1 MIIIKQ
7 IYTYKM
13 EQNREIRSI
22 ARAFTTNGRTV
33 SGYAIRFNEDSAFMG
48 FTERINPSALPAS
61 MLENADIFAY
71 FNHDWSKVLART
83 PNSLKLDLRDDGL
96 YYEFEAPNTQDG
108 NDLLEHIKRGEMYG
122 TSFAFSLP
130 EDGSGEV
137 WTKQEDGT
145 YMREIIMFDA
155 LYEISPVYT
164 PAYPTTSVSA
174 RCLEH
179 VRKLEEQN
187 MKEDEKDELEKDK
200 PQNEESK
207 ADESKEQEKQKEQD
221 KPVESVESESC
232 ESKPDESKSCGDKPD
247 ESKSCGDK
255 PDETKSCGD
264 KPDEC
269 KSCDNEPDEPDEP
282 CEGPQCDKDDD
293 YKENIS
299 NRNKMKKQFSLLKA
313 INDIANN
320 NSLDAVSRAVI
331 NAGADEMR
339 SAGQSFSGQIQ
350 LPVESRAAV
359 TVTNEHDDVIEVQF
373 ADLLTPLR
381 AKNVLVAAGAKYM
394 SGLIG
399 DVQVPIMGAGN
410 VTWEGEVAS
419 AKEAGY
425 TFTSKKLQP
434 KRLTAYVDISKQFL
448 VQDSIGA
455 EQAIRADIVAAIN
468 SKLES
473 TILGSAQGST
483 TTPAGIFY
491 GQTPKKITTFKDIC
505 DLEASIEDANVIG
518 ECKYVMSNKAKAA
531 LRNMPKSSKSTQ
543 LVMENGEV
551 DGTPVLNTSNVE
563 AQNIAYG
570 DWNNLAIGQWGSI
583 DLVVDPYTLAKDG
596 QVRIVINAFFDAV
609 TLRPEAFA
617 FGTTQNG

>member
-1 MIIIKQ
+1 
-7 IYTYKM
+7 M

-48 FTERINPSALPAS
+48 FTERISPSALPAS

-145 YMREIIMFDA
+145 YLREIVMFDA

-174 RCLEH
+174 RCLEY
-179 VRKLEEQN
+179 VRNTEEQN
-187 MKEDEKDELEKDK
+187 MNEEDKLKDGKPVDEPKDTSMDEPKDE
-200 PQNEESK
+200 
-207 ADESKEQEKQKEQD
+207 EKQKEQD
-221 KPVESVESESC
+221 KPVESVEPESS
-232 ESKPDESKSCGDKPD
+232 ESKPDESKPDESKACGPKPD
-247 ESKSCGDK
+247 ESKSF
-255 PDETKSCGD
+255 
-264 KPDEC
+264 
-269 KSCDNEPDEPDEP
+269 DNEPDEMDEPDEP
-282 CEGPQCDKDDD
+282 DDKDDD

-320 NSLDAVSRAVI
+320 RSLDAVSQAVV

-359 TVTNEHDDVIEVQF
+359 TVTNEHDDVVEVQF

-419 AKEAGY
+419 AQEAGY

-491 GQTPKKITTFKDIC
+491 GQSPKTITTFKDIC

-570 DWNNLAIGQWGSI
+570 DWNNLAIGQWGAI

>member
-1 MIIIKQ
+1 
-7 IYTYKM
+7 M

-174 RCLEH
+174 RCLEY
-179 VRKLEEQN
+179 VRNTEEQN
-187 MKEDEKDELEKDK
+187 MKEDEKDEMEAGKT
-200 PQNEESK
+200 
-207 ADESKEQEKQKEQD
+207 ADPNESKEQEKQKEQD

-247 ESKSCGDK
+247 E
-255 PDETKSCGD
+255 TKSCGD
-264 KPDEC
+264 KPDES
-269 KSCDNEPDEPDEP
+269 KSCDNEMDEPDEPDEP

-320 NSLDAVSRAVI
+320 RSLDAVSQAVI

-359 TVTNEHDDVIEVQF
+359 TVTDEHDDVIEVQF

-419 AKEAGY
+419 AQEAGY

>member
-1 MIIIKQ
+1 
-7 IYTYKM
+7 M

-48 FTERINPSALPAS
+48 FTERISPSALPAS

-83 PNSLKLDLRDDGL
+83 PNSLKLDLRNDGL

-200 PQNEESK
+200 PTEPNESQDK
-207 ADESKEQEKQKEQD
+207 EKQKEQD

-232 ESKPDESKSCGDKPD
+232 ESKPDESKACGPKPD
-247 ESKSCGDK
+247 ESKSYV
-255 PDETKSCGD
+255 
-264 KPDEC
+264 
-269 KSCDNEPDEPDEP
+269 NEPDEPDEMDEP
-282 CEGPQCDKDDD
+282 DEPYEPDEPDEPDDKDDD

-320 NSLDAVSRAVI
+320 RSLDAVSQAVI

-359 TVTNEHDDVIEVQF
+359 TVTDEHDDVIEVQF

-491 GQTPKKITTFKDIC
+491 GQSPKTIATFKDIC

-531 LRNMPKSSKSTQ
+531 LRNMPKSTKSTQ

>member
-1 MIIIKQ
+1 
-7 IYTYKM
+7 M

-48 FTERINPSALPAS
+48 FTERISPSALPAS

-83 PNSLKLDLRDDGL
+83 PNSLKLDLRNDGL

-145 YMREIIMFDA
+145 YLREIVMFDA

-174 RCLEH
+174 RCLEY

-187 MKEDEKDELEKDK
+187 MNEDDKLKDGKSVDEPKDTSMDEPK
-200 PQNEESK
+200 DNENK
-207 ADESKEQEKQKEQD
+207 KEQD
-221 KPVESVESESC
+221 KPVESVDSKSC
-232 ESKPDESKSCGDKPD
+232 ETEPDESKSCGNEPD
-247 ESKSCGDK
+247 ETKSCGDK
-255 PDETKSCGD
+255 PDETKSC
-264 KPDEC
+264 
-269 KSCDNEPDEPDEP
+269 DNEPDEPDEP
-282 CEGPQCDKDDD
+282 DEPYDKDDD

-320 NSLDAVSRAVI
+320 RSLDAASQAVI

-359 TVTNEHDDVIEVQF
+359 TVTDEHDDVVEVEF

-531 LRNMPKSSKSTQ
+531 LRNMAKSSKSTQ

-570 DWNNLAIGQWGSI
+570 DWNNLAIGQWGAI

-617 FGTTQNG
+617 FGTTQNA

>member
-1 MIIIKQ
+1 
-7 IYTYKM
+7 M

-187 MKEDEKDELEKDK
+187 MKEDEKDEMEAGKT
-200 PQNEESK
+200 
-207 ADESKEQEKQKEQD
+207 ADPNESKEQEKQKEQD

-247 ESKSCGDK
+247 E
-255 PDETKSCGD
+255 TKSCGD
-264 KPDEC
+264 KPDES
-269 KSCDNEPDEPDEP
+269 KSCDNEPDEMDEP
-282 CEGPQCDKDDD
+282 DDKYDHDDKDDD

-313 INDIANN
+313 INDIAHNR
-320 NSLDAVSRAVI
+320 SLDAASQAVI

-339 SAGQSFSGQIQ
+339 SAGQSFCGQIQ

-359 TVTNEHDDVIEVQF
+359 TVTDEHDDVIEVEF

-425 TFTSKKLQP
+425 TFSSKKLQP

>member
-1 MIIIKQ
+1 
-7 IYTYKM
+7 
-13 EQNREIRSI
+13 
-22 ARAFTTNGRTV
+22 
-33 SGYAIRFNEDSAFMG
+33 MG
-48 FTERINPSALPAS
+48 FTERISPSALPAS

-83 PNSLKLDLRDDGL
+83 PNSLKLDLRSDGL

-145 YMREIIMFDA
+145 YLREIVMFDA

-187 MKEDEKDELEKDK
+187 M
-200 PQNEESK
+200 NEEDK
-207 ADESKEQEKQKEQD
+207 LKDGKPVDEPKDTSMDEPKDDENKKEQD
-221 KPVESVESESC
+221 KPVESVDSKSC
-232 ESKPDESKSCGDKPD
+232 ETEPDESKSYDNDQD
-247 ESKSCGDK
+247 ESKPAES
-255 PDETKSCGD
+255 
-264 KPDEC
+264 
-269 KSCDNEPDEPDEP
+269 KSCDNEPDDMDDPDEP
-282 CEGPQCDKDDD
+282 YDKDDD

-320 NSLDAVSRAVI
+320 RSLDAASQAVI

-359 TVTNEHDDVIEVQF
+359 TVTDEHDDVIEVEF

-419 AKEAGY
+419 AQEAGY
-425 TFTSKKLQP
+425 TFSSKKLKP

-531 LRNMPKSSKSTQ
+531 LRNMAKSSKSTQ

-570 DWNNLAIGQWGSI
+570 DWNNLAIGQWGAI

-617 FGTTQNG
+617 FGTTQNA

>member
-1 MIIIKQ
+1 
-7 IYTYKM
+7 M

-83 PNSLKLDLRDDGL
+83 PNSLKLDLRNDGL

-174 RCLEH
+174 RCLEY
-179 VRKLEEQN
+179 VRNTEEQN

-200 PQNEESK
+200 PSEP
-207 ADESKEQEKQKEQD
+207 DESQDNENKKEQD
-221 KPVESVESESC
+221 KPVESVESKSCESDTDESRSDESKPDESKPDESKPD
-232 ESKPDESKSCGDKPD
+232 ESKPDESKSC
-247 ESKSCGDK
+247 
-255 PDETKSCGD
+255 
-264 KPDEC
+264 
-269 KSCDNEPDEPDEP
+269 NN
-282 CEGPQCDKDDD
+282 DKDDD
-293 YKENIS
+293 KKENIS

-320 NSLDAVSRAVI
+320 RSLDAASQAVI

-359 TVTNEHDDVIEVQF
+359 TVTDEHDDVIEVEF

-419 AKEAGY
+419 AQEAGY

-473 TILGSAQGST
+473 TILGSAEGST

-491 GQTPKKITTFKDIC
+491 NQTPKTIATFEDIC
-505 DLEASIEDANVIG
+505 NLEASIEDANVIG

-570 DWNNLAIGQWGSI
+570 DWNNLAIGQWGAI

-596 QVRIVINAFFDAV
+596 QVRIVINAFFDAI

>member
-1 MIIIKQ
+1 
-7 IYTYKM
+7 M

-48 FTERINPSALPAS
+48 FTERISPSALPAS

-83 PNSLKLDLRDDGL
+83 PNSLKLDLRSDGL

-145 YMREIIMFDA
+145 YLREIVMFDA

-187 MKEDEKDELEKDK
+187 MNEDDKLKDGKSVDEPKDTSMDEPK
-200 PQNEESK
+200 DNENK
-207 ADESKEQEKQKEQD
+207 KEQD
-221 KPVESVESESC
+221 KPVESVDSKSCETEPDESKSCGNEPDESKPD
-232 ESKPDESKSCGDKPD
+232 ESKPDESKSCV
-247 ESKSCGDK
+247 DK
-255 PDETKSCGD
+255 PDETKSC
-264 KPDEC
+264 
-269 KSCDNEPDEPDEP
+269 DNEPDDMDDPDEP
-282 CEGPQCDKDDD
+282 YDKDDD

-320 NSLDAVSRAVI
+320 RSLDAASQAVI

-359 TVTNEHDDVIEVQF
+359 TVTDEHDDVIEVEF

-531 LRNMPKSSKSTQ
+531 LRNMAKSTKSTQ

-570 DWNNLAIGQWGSI
+570 DWNNLAIGQWGAI

-617 FGTTQNG
+617 FGTTQNA

>member
-1 MIIIKQ
+1 
-7 IYTYKM
+7 M

-247 ESKSCGDK
+247 E
-255 PDETKSCGD
+255 TKSCGD
-264 KPDEC
+264 KPDES
-269 KSCDNEPDEPDEP
+269 KSCDNEPDEMDEPDEPDEP

-320 NSLDAVSRAVI
+320 RSLDAVSQAVI

-359 TVTNEHDDVIEVQF
+359 TVTDEHDDVIEVQF

-419 AKEAGY
+419 AQEAGY

-596 QVRIVINAFFDAV
+596 QVRIVINAFFDAI

>member
-1 MIIIKQ
+1 
-7 IYTYKM
+7 M

-22 ARAFTTNGRTV
+22 ARAFTTNGRTI

-174 RCLEH
+174 RCLEY
-179 VRKLEEQN
+179 VRNTEEQN

-247 ESKSCGDK
+247 E
-255 PDETKSCGD
+255 TKSCGD
-264 KPDEC
+264 KPDES

-299 NRNKMKKQFSLLKA
+299 NRNKMKKQFSLLRA

-320 NSLDAVSRAVI
+320 NSLDAVSQAVI

-339 SAGQSFSGQIQ
+339 SAGQSFCGQIQ

-359 TVTNEHDDVIEVQF
+359 TVTDEHDDVIEVQF

-425 TFTSKKLQP
+425 TFSSKKLQP

-531 LRNMPKSSKSTQ
+531 LRNMPKSTKSTQ

>member
-1 MIIIKQ
+1 
-7 IYTYKM
+7 M

-48 FTERINPSALPAS
+48 FTERISPSALPAS

-83 PNSLKLDLRDDGL
+83 PNSLKLDLRNDGL

-145 YMREIIMFDA
+145 YMREIIMFETI
-155 LYEISPVYT
+155 YEISPVYT

-174 RCLEH
+174 RCLEY
-179 VRKLEEQN
+179 VRNTEEQN
-187 MKEDEKDELEKDK
+187 M
-200 PQNEESK
+200 NEEDK
-207 ADESKEQEKQKEQD
+207 LKDGKPVDEPKDTSMDEPKDDDKQKEQD
-221 KPVESVESESC
+221 KPVESA
-232 ESKPDESKSCGDKPD
+232 ESKSDDDKD
-247 ESKSCGDK
+247 E
-255 PDETKSCGD
+255 
-264 KPDEC
+264 
-269 KSCDNEPDEPDEP
+269 DEPNDAQPKDEP
-282 CEGPQCDKDDD
+282 KADQDQPSEEPQPDKDDD

-320 NSLDAVSRAVI
+320 RSLDVASQAVI

-359 TVTNEHDDVIEVQF
+359 TVTDEHDDVIEVEF

-419 AKEAGY
+419 AKDAGY

-473 TILGSAQGST
+473 TILGSAEGST

-563 AQNIAYG
+563 EQNIAYG
-570 DWNNLAIGQWGSI
+570 DWNNLAIGQWGAI

>member
-1 MIIIKQ
+1 
-7 IYTYKM
+7 M

-48 FTERINPSALPAS
+48 FTERISPSALPAS

-83 PNSLKLDLRDDGL
+83 PNSLKLDLRNDGL

-145 YMREIIMFDA
+145 YLREIIMFDA

-174 RCLEH
+174 RCLEY
-179 VRKLEEQN
+179 VRNTEEQN
-187 MKEDEKDELEKDK
+187 M
-200 PQNEESK
+200 NEEDK
-207 ADESKEQEKQKEQD
+207 LKDGKPVDEPKDTSMDEPKDDEKQKEQD
-221 KPVESVESESC
+221 KPVESVESESY
-232 ESKPDESKSCGDKPD
+232 ESKPDESKACGYKPD
-247 ESKSCGDK
+247 ESKSY
-255 PDETKSCGD
+255 
-264 KPDEC
+264 
-269 KSCDNEPDEPDEP
+269 DNEPDEMDEPDEP
-282 CEGPQCDKDDD
+282 DDKDDD

-320 NSLDAVSRAVI
+320 RSLDAASQAVI

-359 TVTNEHDDVIEVQF
+359 TVTDEHDDVIEVEF

-410 VTWEGEVAS
+410 VTWEGEIAT
-419 AKEAGY
+419 AKDAGY
-425 TFTSKKLQP
+425 TFSSKKLQP

-473 TILGSAQGST
+473 TILGSAAGST
-483 TTPAGIFY
+483 TTPAGIFH

-570 DWNNLAIGQWGSI
+570 DWNNLAIGQWGAI

-596 QVRIVINAFFDAV
+596 QVRIVINAFFDAI

-617 FGTTQNG
+617 FGTTQTA

>member
-1 MIIIKQ
+1 
-7 IYTYKM
+7 M

-247 ESKSCGDK
+247 E
-255 PDETKSCGD
+255 TKSCGD

-269 KSCDNEPDEPDEP
+269 KSCDNEPDEMDEP
-282 CEGPQCDKDDD
+282 DDKYDPDDKDDD

-320 NSLDAVSRAVI
+320 RSLDAVSQAVI

-359 TVTNEHDDVIEVQF
+359 TVTDEHDDVIEVQF

-419 AKEAGY
+419 AQEAGY

-491 GQTPKKITTFKDIC
+491 GQSPKTIATFKDIC

>member
-48 FTERINPSALPAS
+48 FTERISPSALPAS

-83 PNSLKLDLRDDGL
+83 PNSLKLDLRNDGL

-145 YMREIIMFDA
+145 YLREIIMFDA

-174 RCLEH
+174 RCLEY
-179 VRKLEEQN
+179 VRNTEEQN
-187 MKEDEKDELEKDK
+187 MNEEDKLKDGKPVDEPKDK
-200 PQNEESK
+200 SM
-207 ADESKEQEKQKEQD
+207 DEPKDDENKKEQD
-221 KPVESVESESC
+221 KPVESAESKSC
-232 ESKPDESKSCGDKPD
+232 ESDKDECKSCGDKPD
-247 ESKSCGDK
+247 ESKSCGPDK
-255 PDETKSCGD
+255 DES
-264 KPDEC
+264 
-269 KSCDNEPDEPDEP
+269 KSCDNEPDEMDEP
-282 CEGPQCDKDDD
+282 DDPDDKYDKDDD

-320 NSLDAVSRAVI
+320 RSLDAASQAVI

-359 TVTNEHDDVIEVQF
+359 TVTDEHDDVIEVEF

-419 AKEAGY
+419 AQEAGY

-473 TILGSAQGST
+473 TILGSAAGST

-491 GQTPKKITTFKDIC
+491 GQSPKTITTFKDIC

-570 DWNNLAIGQWGSI
+570 DWNNLAIGQWGAI

-596 QVRIVINAFFDAV
+596 QVRIVINAFFDAI

>member
-1 MIIIKQ
+1 
-7 IYTYKM
+7 M

-137 WTKQEDGT
+137 WTKKEDGT

-179 VRKLEEQN
+179 VRKLEEQD

-200 PQNEESK
+200 SNASE
-207 ADESKEQEKQKEQD
+207 EQEKQKEQD
-221 KPVESVESESC
+221 KPVESTESKSC
-232 ESKPDESKSCGDKPD
+232 ESDQDESKSCGNEPDESKSCGDKPD
-247 ESKSCGDK
+247 ESKSC
-255 PDETKSCGD
+255 E
-264 KPDEC
+264 
-269 KSCDNEPDEPDEP
+269 EPDEMDEP
-282 CEGPQCDKDDD
+282 CEGPQCDKDEDK
-293 YKENIS
+293 KENIS

-320 NSLDAVSRAVI
+320 RSLDAASQAVI

-359 TVTNEHDDVIEVQF
+359 TVTDEHDDVIEVEF

-419 AKEAGY
+419 AQEAGY
-425 TFTSKKLQP
+425 TFSSKKLQP

-483 TTPAGIFY
+483 TTPAGIFD
-491 GQTPKKITTFKDIC
+491 GQSPKKITTFKDIC
-505 DLEASIEDANVIG
+505 DLEASIEDANIIG

-531 LRNMPKSSKSTQ
+531 LRNMPKSTKSTQ

-609 TLRPEAFA
+609 ILRPEAFA

>member
-1 MIIIKQ
+1 
-7 IYTYKM
+7 M

-48 FTERINPSALPAS
+48 FTERISTSALPAS

-145 YMREIIMFDA
+145 YLREIIMFDA

-174 RCLEH
+174 RCLEY
-179 VRKLEEQN
+179 VRNTEEQN
-187 MKEDEKDELEKDK
+187 MKENEKDELEKDK
-200 PQNEESK
+200 QSEPNESQ
-207 ADESKEQEKQKEQD
+207 DNEKQKEQD
-221 KPVESVESESC
+221 KPVESA
-232 ESKPDESKSCGDKPD
+232 ESKSCESDPDESKPD

-264 KPDEC
+264 KPDES
-269 KSCDNEPDEPDEP
+269 KSCDNDMDDPDEPDEP

-320 NSLDAVSRAVI
+320 RSLDAASQAVI

-359 TVTNEHDDVIEVQF
+359 TVTDEHDDVIEVEF

-419 AKEAGY
+419 AQEAGY

-473 TILGSAQGST
+473 TILGSAAGST

-491 GQTPKKITTFKDIC
+491 GQSPKTITTFKDIC

-570 DWNNLAIGQWGSI
+570 DWNNLAIGQWGAI

-596 QVRIVINAFFDAV
+596 QVRIVINAFFDAI

>member
-1 MIIIKQ
+1 
-7 IYTYKM
+7 M
-13 EQNREIRSI
+13 EQNREIRSL

-83 PNSLKLDLRDDGL
+83 PNSLKLDLRNDGL

-145 YMREIIMFDA
+145 YLREIVMFGA

-174 RCLEH
+174 RCLEY
-179 VRKLEEQN
+179 VRNTEEQN

-200 PQNEESK
+200 TQNEESK

-232 ESKPDESKSCGDKPD
+232 ESKPDESKLAEAKSD
-247 ESKSCGDK
+247 ESKSF
-255 PDETKSCGD
+255 
-264 KPDEC
+264 
-269 KSCDNEPDEPDEP
+269 DNEPDEPDEMDEP
-282 CEGPQCDKDDD
+282 DDKDDD

-320 NSLDAVSRAVI
+320 RSLDAVSQAVI

-419 AKEAGY
+419 AQEAGY

-491 GQTPKKITTFKDIC
+491 GQSPKTITTFKDIC

>member
-1 MIIIKQ
+1 
-7 IYTYKM
+7 M

-48 FTERINPSALPAS
+48 FTERISPSALPAS

-83 PNSLKLDLRDDGL
+83 PNSLKLDLRSDGL

-145 YMREIIMFDA
+145 YLREIVMSDA

-174 RCLEH
+174 RCLEY

-187 MKEDEKDELEKDK
+187 MNEDDKLKDGKSVDEPKDTSMDEPK
-200 PQNEESK
+200 DNENK
-207 ADESKEQEKQKEQD
+207 KEQD
-221 KPVESVESESC
+221 KPVESVDSKSCETKPDESKSYDNDQD
-232 ESKPDESKSCGDKPD
+232 ESKPDESKSY
-247 ESKSCGDK
+247 
-255 PDETKSCGD
+255 
-264 KPDEC
+264 
-269 KSCDNEPDEPDEP
+269 DNEPDDMDAPDEP
-282 CEGPQCDKDDD
+282 YDKDDD

-320 NSLDAVSRAVI
+320 RSLDAASQAVI

-359 TVTNEHDDVIEVQF
+359 TVTDEHDDVVEVEF

-531 LRNMPKSSKSTQ
+531 LRNMAKSTKSTQ

-570 DWNNLAIGQWGSI
+570 DWNNLAIGQWGAI

-617 FGTTQNG
+617 FGTTQNA

>member
-1 MIIIKQ
+1 
-7 IYTYKM
+7 M

-187 MKEDEKDELEKDK
+187 MKEDEKDEMEAGKT
-200 PQNEESK
+200 
-207 ADESKEQEKQKEQD
+207 ADPNESKEQEKQKEQD

-247 ESKSCGDK
+247 E
-255 PDETKSCGD
+255 TKSCGD
-264 KPDEC
+264 KPDES
-269 KSCDNEPDEPDEP
+269 KSCDNEMDDPDEMDEP

-320 NSLDAVSRAVI
+320 RSLDAVSQAVI

>member
-1 MIIIKQ
+1 
-7 IYTYKM
+7 M

-174 RCLEH
+174 RCLEY
-179 VRKLEEQN
+179 VRNTEEQN

-232 ESKPDESKSCGDKPD
+232 ESKPDESKSCV
-247 ESKSCGDK
+247 
-255 PDETKSCGD
+255 
-264 KPDEC
+264 
-269 KSCDNEPDEPDEP
+269 NEPDEMDEP
-282 CEGPQCDKDDD
+282 DDKYEPDDKDDD

-320 NSLDAVSRAVI
+320 RSLDAVSQAVI

-419 AKEAGY
+419 AQEAGY

-491 GQTPKKITTFKDIC
+491 GQSPKTITTFKDIC

>member
-1 MIIIKQ
+1 
-7 IYTYKM
+7 M

-48 FTERINPSALPAS
+48 FTERISPSALPAS

-71 FNHDWSKVLART
+71 FNHDWGKVLART
-83 PNSLKLDLRDDGL
+83 PNSLKLDLRNDGL

-145 YMREIIMFDA
+145 YLREIVMFDA

-187 MKEDEKDELEKDK
+187 MNEDDKLKDGKSVDEPKDTSMDEPK
-200 PQNEESK
+200 DNENK
-207 ADESKEQEKQKEQD
+207 KEQD
-221 KPVESVESESC
+221 KPVESVDSKSC
-232 ESKPDESKSCGDKPD
+232 ETEPDESKSCGN
-247 ESKSCGDK
+247 K

-264 KPDEC
+264 KPDET
-269 KSCDNEPDEPDEP
+269 KSCDNEPDDMDDPDEP
-282 CEGPQCDKDDD
+282 YDKDDD

-320 NSLDAVSRAVI
+320 RSLDAASQAVI

-359 TVTNEHDDVIEVQF
+359 TVTDEHDDVIEVEF

-491 GQTPKKITTFKDIC
+491 GKTPKKITTFKDIC

-531 LRNMPKSSKSTQ
+531 LRNMAKSSKSTQ

-570 DWNNLAIGQWGSI
+570 DWNNLAIGQWGAI

-617 FGTTQNG
+617 FGTTQNA

>member
-1 MIIIKQ
+1 
-7 IYTYKM
+7 M

-174 RCLEH
+174 RCLEY
-179 VRKLEEQN
+179 VRNTEEQN
-187 MKEDEKDELEKDK
+187 MKEDEKDEMEAGKT
-200 PQNEESK
+200 
-207 ADESKEQEKQKEQD
+207 ADPNESKEQEKQKEQD

-247 ESKSCGDK
+247 E
-255 PDETKSCGD
+255 TKSCGD
-264 KPDEC
+264 KPDES
-269 KSCDNEPDEPDEP
+269 KSCDNDPDDPDEMDEP

-313 INDIANN
+313 INDIAHNR
-320 NSLDAVSRAVI
+320 SLDAVSQAVI

-339 SAGQSFSGQIQ
+339 SAGQSFTGQIQ

-359 TVTNEHDDVIEVQF
+359 TVTDEHDDVIEVQF

-425 TFTSKKLQP
+425 TFSSKKLQP

-473 TILGSAQGST
+473 TILGSAQGNT

>member
-1 MIIIKQ
+1 
-7 IYTYKM
+7 M

-255 PDETKSCGD
+255 PDETKSC
-264 KPDEC
+264 
-269 KSCDNEPDEPDEP
+269 DNEMDEPDEPDDKYEEP
-282 CEGPQCDKDDD
+282 DDKDDD

-320 NSLDAVSRAVI
+320 RSLDAVSQAVI

-359 TVTNEHDDVIEVQF
+359 TVTDEHDDVIEVQF

-419 AKEAGY
+419 AQEAGY

>member
-1 MIIIKQ
+1 
-7 IYTYKM
+7 M

-83 PNSLKLDLRDDGL
+83 PNSLKLDLRNDGL

-145 YMREIIMFDA
+145 YLREIVMFDA

-174 RCLEH
+174 RCLEY
-179 VRKLEEQN
+179 VRNTEEQN
-187 MKEDEKDELEKDK
+187 MNEEDKLKDGKPVDEPKDTSMDEPKDE
-200 PQNEESK
+200 
-207 ADESKEQEKQKEQD
+207 EKQKEQD
-221 KPVESVESESC
+221 KPVESVESESYESKPD
-232 ESKPDESKSCGDKPD
+232 ESKPDESKSCGPKPD
-247 ESKSCGDK
+247 ESKSF
-255 PDETKSCGD
+255 
-264 KPDEC
+264 
-269 KSCDNEPDEPDEP
+269 DNEPDEMDEPDEP
-282 CEGPQCDKDDD
+282 DDKDDD

-320 NSLDAVSRAVI
+320 RSLDAVSQAVV

-359 TVTNEHDDVIEVQF
+359 TVTNEHDDVVEVQF

-419 AKEAGY
+419 AQEAGY

-473 TILGSAQGST
+473 TILGSAAGST

-491 GQTPKKITTFKDIC
+491 GQSPKTITTFKDIC

-531 LRNMPKSSKSTQ
+531 LRNMPKSAKSTQ

>member
-1 MIIIKQ
+1 
-7 IYTYKM
+7 M

-187 MKEDEKDELEKDK
+187 MKEDEKDEMEAGKT
-200 PQNEESK
+200 
-207 ADESKEQEKQKEQD
+207 ADPNESKEQEKQKEQD

-247 ESKSCGDK
+247 ESKSFDNE
-255 PDETKSCGD
+255 PDEMD
-264 KPDEC
+264 
-269 KSCDNEPDEPDEP
+269 EPDEPDEP
-282 CEGPQCDKDDD
+282 DDKYEPDDKDDD

-320 NSLDAVSRAVI
+320 RSLDAVSQAVI

-359 TVTNEHDDVIEVQF
+359 TVTDEHDDVIEVQF

-596 QVRIVINAFFDAV
+596 QVRIVINAFFDAI

>member
-1 MIIIKQ
+1 
-7 IYTYKM
+7 M

-48 FTERINPSALPAS
+48 FTERISPSALPAS

-71 FNHDWSKVLART
+71 FNHDWGKVLART
-83 PNSLKLDLRDDGL
+83 PNSLKLDLRNDGL

-145 YMREIIMFDA
+145 YLREIVMFDT

-174 RCLEH
+174 RCLEY
-179 VRKLEEQN
+179 VRNTEEQN
-187 MKEDEKDELEKDK
+187 MKEDEKDEMEAGKTAD
-200 PQNEESK
+200 PNESE
-207 ADESKEQEKQKEQD
+207 EQEKQKEQD

-232 ESKPDESKSCGDKPD
+232 ESKPDE
-247 ESKSCGDK
+247 
-255 PDETKSCGD
+255 TKSY
-264 KPDEC
+264 
-269 KSCDNEPDEPDEP
+269 DEPDEMDEP
-282 CEGPQCDKDDD
+282 DDKYDKDED

-320 NSLDAVSRAVI
+320 RSLDAASQAVI

-359 TVTNEHDDVIEVQF
+359 TVTDEHDDVIEVEF

-419 AKEAGY
+419 AQEAGY

-473 TILGSAQGST
+473 TILGSAEGST

-491 GQTPKKITTFKDIC
+491 NQTPKNITTFKDIC

-570 DWNNLAIGQWGSI
+570 DWNNLAIGQWGAI

-596 QVRIVINAFFDAV
+596 QVRIVINAFFDAI

>member
-1 MIIIKQ
+1 
-7 IYTYKM
+7 M

-48 FTERINPSALPAS
+48 FIERISPSALPAS

-145 YMREIIMFDA
+145 YLREIVMFDA

-187 MKEDEKDELEKDK
+187 MNEDDKLKDGKSVDEPKDTSMDEPK
-200 PQNEESK
+200 DNENK
-207 ADESKEQEKQKEQD
+207 KEQD
-221 KPVESVESESC
+221 KPVESVDSKSC
-232 ESKPDESKSCGDKPD
+232 ETEPDESKSCGN
-247 ESKSCGDK
+247 K
-255 PDETKSCGD
+255 PDETKSC
-264 KPDEC
+264 
-269 KSCDNEPDEPDEP
+269 DNEPDDMDDPDEP
-282 CEGPQCDKDDD
+282 YDKDDD

-320 NSLDAVSRAVI
+320 RSLDAVSQAVI

-359 TVTNEHDDVIEVQF
+359 TITNEHDDVVEVEF

-531 LRNMPKSSKSTQ
+531 LRNMAKSSKSTQ

-583 DLVVDPYTLAKDG
+583 DLIVDPYTLAKDG

-617 FGTTQNG
+617 FGTTQTA

>member
-1 MIIIKQ
+1 
-7 IYTYKM
+7 M

-48 FTERINPSALPAS
+48 FTERISPSALPAS

-71 FNHDWSKVLART
+71 FNHDWGKVLART
-83 PNSLKLDLRDDGL
+83 PNSLKLDLRNDGL

-145 YMREIIMFDA
+145 YLREIVMFDA

-174 RCLEH
+174 RCLEY

-187 MKEDEKDELEKDK
+187 MNEDDKLKDGKSVDEPKDTSMDEPK
-200 PQNEESK
+200 DNENK
-207 ADESKEQEKQKEQD
+207 KEQD
-221 KPVESVESESC
+221 KPVESVDSKSC
-232 ESKPDESKSCGDKPD
+232 ETEPDESKSCGNEPD
-247 ESKSCGDK
+247 ESKSCGNK
-255 PDETKSCGD
+255 PDETKSC
-264 KPDEC
+264 
-269 KSCDNEPDEPDEP
+269 DNELDEPDEP
-282 CEGPQCDKDDD
+282 YDKDDD

-320 NSLDAVSRAVI
+320 RSLDAASQAVI

-359 TVTNEHDDVIEVQF
+359 TVTDEHDDVIEVEF

-531 LRNMPKSSKSTQ
+531 LRNMAKSTKSTQ

-570 DWNNLAIGQWGSI
+570 DWNNLAIGQWGAI

-617 FGTTQNG
+617 FGTTQNA

>member
-1 MIIIKQ
+1 
-7 IYTYKM
+7 M

-48 FTERINPSALPAS
+48 FTERISPSALPAS

-83 PNSLKLDLRDDGL
+83 PNSLKLDLRNDGL

-145 YMREIIMFDA
+145 YLREIVMFDT

-174 RCLEH
+174 RCLEY
-179 VRKLEEQN
+179 VRNTEEQN

-200 PQNEESK
+200 PSEPNESQ
-207 ADESKEQEKQKEQD
+207 DNEKQKEQD
-221 KPVESVESESC
+221 KPVESVNSKSC
-232 ESKPDESKSCGDKPD
+232 ESDPDESKACGT
-247 ESKSCGDK
+247 K
-255 PDETKSCGD
+255 PDETKSCGN
-264 KPDEC
+264 KPDET
-269 KSCDNEPDEPDEP
+269 KSCDNDMDDPDDPDEPDEP

-320 NSLDAVSRAVI
+320 RSLDAASQAVI

-359 TVTNEHDDVIEVQF
+359 TVTDEHDDVIEVEF

-410 VTWEGEVAS
+410 VTWEGEVAT

-491 GQTPKKITTFKDIC
+491 GQSPKKITTFKDIC

-531 LRNMPKSSKSTQ
+531 LRNMAKSSKSTQ

-570 DWNNLAIGQWGSI
+570 DWNNLAIGQWGAI

-596 QVRIVINAFFDAV
+596 QVRIVINAFFDAI

>member
-1 MIIIKQ
+1 
-7 IYTYKM
+7 M

-83 PNSLKLDLRDDGL
+83 PNSLKLDLRNDGL

-145 YMREIIMFDA
+145 YLREIIMFDA

-187 MKEDEKDELEKDK
+187 MKEDEKDEMEAGKT
-200 PQNEESK
+200 
-207 ADESKEQEKQKEQD
+207 ADPNESKEQEKQKEQD

-232 ESKPDESKSCGDKPD
+232 GDKPDESKSCGDKPD
-247 ESKSCGDK
+247 ESKSCDNVK
-255 PDETKSCGD
+255 DES
-264 KPDEC
+264 
-269 KSCDNEPDEPDEP
+269 KSCDPDEPDEP

-320 NSLDAVSRAVI
+320 RSLDAVSQAVI

-419 AKEAGY
+419 AQEAGY

-448 VQDSIGA
+448 TQDSIGA

-596 QVRIVINAFFDAV
+596 QVRIVINAFFDAI

>member
-1 MIIIKQ
+1 
-7 IYTYKM
+7 M

-174 RCLEH
+174 RCLEY
-179 VRKLEEQN
+179 VRNTEEQN
-187 MKEDEKDELEKDK
+187 MKEDEKDEMEAGKT
-200 PQNEESK
+200 
-207 ADESKEQEKQKEQD
+207 ADPNESKEQEKQKEQD

-247 ESKSCGDK
+247 E
-255 PDETKSCGD
+255 TKSCY
-264 KPDEC
+264 
-269 KSCDNEPDEPDEP
+269 NEPDEMDEP
-282 CEGPQCDKDDD
+282 CEGPQCDKEDD

-313 INDIANN
+313 INDVANN
-320 NSLDAVSRAVI
+320 NSLDAVSQAVI

-425 TFTSKKLQP
+425 TFSSKKLQP

>member
-1 MIIIKQ
+1 
-7 IYTYKM
+7 M

-48 FTERINPSALPAS
+48 FTERISPSALPAS

-71 FNHDWSKVLART
+71 FNHDWGKVLART
-83 PNSLKLDLRDDGL
+83 PNSLKLDLRNDGL

-145 YMREIIMFDA
+145 YLREIVMFDT

-174 RCLEH
+174 RCLEY
-179 VRKLEEQN
+179 VRNTEEQN
-187 MKEDEKDELEKDK
+187 MKEDEKDEMEAGKTAD
-200 PQNEESK
+200 PNESE
-207 ADESKEQEKQKEQD
+207 EQEKQKEQD

-232 ESKPDESKSCGDKPD
+232 ESKPDE
-247 ESKSCGDK
+247 
-255 PDETKSCGD
+255 TKSY
-264 KPDEC
+264 
-269 KSCDNEPDEPDEP
+269 DEPDDKY
-282 CEGPQCDKDDD
+282 DKDED

-320 NSLDAVSRAVI
+320 RSLDAASQAVI

-359 TVTNEHDDVIEVQF
+359 TVTDEHDDVIEVEF

-419 AKEAGY
+419 AQEAGY

-473 TILGSAQGST
+473 TILGSAEGST

-491 GQTPKKITTFKDIC
+491 NQTPKNITTFKDIC

-570 DWNNLAIGQWGSI
+570 DWNNLAIGQWGAI

-596 QVRIVINAFFDAV
+596 QVRIVINAFFDAI

>member
-1 MIIIKQ
+1 
-7 IYTYKM
+7 M

-48 FTERINPSALPAS
+48 FIERISPSALPAS

-71 FNHDWSKVLART
+71 FNHDWGKVLART
-83 PNSLKLDLRDDGL
+83 PNSLKLDLRSDGL

-145 YMREIIMFDA
+145 YLREIVMFDA

-187 MKEDEKDELEKDK
+187 MNEDDKLKDGKSVDEPKDTSMDEPK
-200 PQNEESK
+200 DNENK
-207 ADESKEQEKQKEQD
+207 KEQD
-221 KPVESVESESC
+221 KPVESVDSKSC
-232 ESKPDESKSCGDKPD
+232 ETKPDESKSYDNDQDESKQD
-247 ESKSCGDK
+247 ESKSY
-255 PDETKSCGD
+255 
-264 KPDEC
+264 
-269 KSCDNEPDEPDEP
+269 DNEPDDMDDPDEP
-282 CEGPQCDKDDD
+282 YDKDDD

-320 NSLDAVSRAVI
+320 RSLDAASQAVI

-359 TVTNEHDDVIEVQF
+359 TVTDEHDDVIEVEF

-531 LRNMPKSSKSTQ
+531 LRNMAKSTKSTQ

-570 DWNNLAIGQWGSI
+570 DWNNLAIGQWGAI

-617 FGTTQNG
+617 FGTTQNA

>member
-1 MIIIKQ
+1 
-7 IYTYKM
+7 M

-48 FTERINPSALPAS
+48 FTERISPSALPAS

-83 PNSLKLDLRDDGL
+83 PNSLKLDLRNDGL

-145 YMREIIMFDA
+145 YLREIVMFDA

-174 RCLEH
+174 RCLEY
-179 VRKLEEQN
+179 VRNTEEQN

-200 PQNEESK
+200 PTEPNESQDNENK
-207 ADESKEQEKQKEQD
+207 KEQD
-221 KPVESVESESC
+221 KPVESAESKSC
-232 ESKPDESKSCGDKPD
+232 ESDSDESKTDESKSCG
-247 ESKSCGDK
+247 EK

-264 KPDEC
+264 KPDES

-282 CEGPQCDKDDD
+282 CEGPKCDKDDD

-320 NSLDAVSRAVI
+320 RSLDAASQAVI

-359 TVTNEHDDVIEVQF
+359 TVTDEHDDVIEVEF

-419 AKEAGY
+419 AQEAGY

-491 GQTPKKITTFKDIC
+491 GQSPKTITTFKDIC

-570 DWNNLAIGQWGSI
+570 DWNNLAIGQWGAI

>member
-1 MIIIKQ
+1 
-7 IYTYKM
+7 M

-83 PNSLKLDLRDDGL
+83 PNSLKLDLRSDGL

-174 RCLEH
+174 RCLKY
-179 VRKLEEQN
+179 VRNTEEQN
-187 MKEDEKDELEKDK
+187 MKEDEKDEMEAGKT
-200 PQNEESK
+200 
-207 ADESKEQEKQKEQD
+207 ADPNESKEQEKQKEQD
-221 KPVESVESESC
+221 KPVESVKSESC

-247 ESKSCGDK
+247 ETKSCVDK
-255 PDETKSCGD
+255 PDES
-264 KPDEC
+264 
-269 KSCDNEPDEPDEP
+269 KSCDNEPDEMDEP
-282 CEGPQCDKDDD
+282 DDKYDPDDKDDD

-320 NSLDAVSRAVI
+320 RSLDAVSQAVI

-359 TVTNEHDDVIEVQF
+359 TVTDEHDDVIEVQF

-419 AKEAGY
+419 AQEAGY

-491 GQTPKKITTFKDIC
+491 GQSPKTIATFKDIC

-596 QVRIVINAFFDAV
+596 QVRIVINAFFDAI

>member
-1 MIIIKQ
+1 
-7 IYTYKM
+7 M

-48 FTERINPSALPAS
+48 FTERISPSALPAS

-83 PNSLKLDLRDDGL
+83 PNSLKLDLRNDGL

-145 YMREIIMFDA
+145 YMREIIMFETI
-155 LYEISPVYT
+155 YEISPVYT

-174 RCLEH
+174 RCLEY
-179 VRKLEEQN
+179 VRNTEEQN
-187 MKEDEKDELEKDK
+187 M
-200 PQNEESK
+200 NEEDK
-207 ADESKEQEKQKEQD
+207 LKDGKPVDEPKDTSMDEPKDDEKQKEQD
-221 KPVESVESESC
+221 KPVESA
-232 ESKPDESKSCGDKPD
+232 ESKSDDDKD
-247 ESKSCGDK
+247 E
-255 PDETKSCGD
+255 
-264 KPDEC
+264 
-269 KSCDNEPDEPDEP
+269 DEPNDAQPKDEP
-282 CEGPQCDKDDD
+282 KADQDQPSEEPQPDKDDD

-320 NSLDAVSRAVI
+320 RSLDVASQAVI

-359 TVTNEHDDVIEVQF
+359 TVTDEHDDVIEVEF

-419 AKEAGY
+419 AKDAGY

-473 TILGSAQGST
+473 TILGSAEGST

-563 AQNIAYG
+563 EQNIAYG
-570 DWNNLAIGQWGSI
+570 DWNNLAIGQWGAI

>member
-1 MIIIKQ
+1 
-7 IYTYKM
+7 M

-48 FTERINPSALPAS
+48 FTERISPSALPAS

-83 PNSLKLDLRDDGL
+83 PNSLKLDLRNDGL

-174 RCLEH
+174 RCLEY
-179 VRKLEEQN
+179 VRNTEEQN

-200 PQNEESK
+200 PSEPNESQDNENK
-207 ADESKEQEKQKEQD
+207 KEQD
-221 KPVESVESESC
+221 KPVESVESKSCESDPDESRSDESKPDESKPDESKPDESKPDESKPD
-232 ESKPDESKSCGDKPD
+232 ESKPDESKSC
-247 ESKSCGDK
+247 
-255 PDETKSCGD
+255 
-264 KPDEC
+264 
-269 KSCDNEPDEPDEP
+269 NN
-282 CEGPQCDKDDD
+282 DKDDD
-293 YKENIS
+293 KKENIS

-320 NSLDAVSRAVI
+320 RSLDAASQAVI

-359 TVTNEHDDVIEVQF
+359 TVTDEHDDVIEVEF

-419 AKEAGY
+419 AQEAGY
-425 TFTSKKLQP
+425 TFSSKKLQP

-551 DGTPVLNTSNVE
+551 DGTAVLNTSNVE

-570 DWNNLAIGQWGSI
+570 DWNNLAIGQWGAI

-596 QVRIVINAFFDAV
+596 QVRIVINAFFDAI

>member
-1 MIIIKQ
+1 
-7 IYTYKM
+7 M

-145 YMREIIMFDA
+145 YLREIIMFDA

-174 RCLEH
+174 RCLEY
-179 VRKLEEQN
+179 VRNTEEQN
-187 MKEDEKDELEKDK
+187 MKEDENDEMEAGKT
-200 PQNEESK
+200 
-207 ADESKEQEKQKEQD
+207 ADPNESKEQEKQKEQD

-232 ESKPDESKSCGDKPD
+232 ESKPDESKSCESKPD

-255 PDETKSCGD
+255 PDES
-264 KPDEC
+264 
-269 KSCDNEPDEPDEP
+269 KSCDNDLDEMDDPDEP

-320 NSLDAVSRAVI
+320 RSLDAVSQAVI

-359 TVTNEHDDVIEVQF
+359 TVTDEHDDVIEVQF

-399 DVQVPIMGAGN
+399 DVQVPIMG
-410 VTWEGEVAS
+410 EGEVAS

-425 TFTSKKLQP
+425 TFSSKKLQP

-473 TILGSAQGST
+473 TILGSAAGST

-491 GQTPKKITTFKDIC
+491 GQSPKVIATFKDIC

-596 QVRIVINAFFDAV
+596 QVRIVINAFFDAI

>member
-1 MIIIKQ
+1 
-7 IYTYKM
+7 M

-137 WTKQEDGT
+137 WTKQDDGT

-174 RCLEH
+174 RCLEY
-179 VRKLEEQN
+179 VRNTEEQN
-187 MKEDEKDELEKDK
+187 MKEDEKDEMEAGKT
-200 PQNEESK
+200 
-207 ADESKEQEKQKEQD
+207 ADPNESKEQEKQKEQD

-232 ESKPDESKSCGDKPD
+232 ESKPDESKSCV
-247 ESKSCGDK
+247 DK

-264 KPDEC
+264 KPDES
-269 KSCDNEPDEPDEP
+269 KSCDNEMDEPDEPDEP

-320 NSLDAVSRAVI
+320 RSLDAVSQAVI